1 MFDRIFN
8 ILKAELGDAFQ
19 SQTEKIS
26 KEDWELY
33 EQHQKSKKKQ
43 EDQTFEQEFDNQ
55 FNQQTS
61 WQQQQEE
68 RQYYAALELPAGA
81 TFEEVKAA
89 YKRLIKQYHPDRFHN
104 DIEKHKAAVEIS
116 QKLNIAYS
124 YFEKKFGK

>member
-8 ILKAELGDAFQ
+8 ILKAEIGDAFQ
-19 SQTEKIS
+19 SPTEKIS

-33 EQHQKSKKKQ
+33 EQFQKNKKQ
-43 EDQTFEQEFDNQ
+43 EENQNFEQNFDANA
-55 FNQQTS
+55 NQQS

-68 RQYYAALELPAGA
+68 RQYYTALELPYGA
-81 TFEEVKAA
+81 SFEDIKAA
-89 YKRLIKQYHPDRFHN
+89 YKKMIKQYHPDRFHN

-116 QKLNIAYS
+116 QKLNIAYG

>member
-19 SQTEKIS
+19 SQNEKVS

-33 EQHQKSKKKQ
+33 EQFQKNKKQ
-43 EDQTFEQEFDNQ
+43 QESQSFEQDAENQ
-55 FNQQTS
+55 FNQQTPS
-61 WQQQQEE
+61 QQQEE
-68 RQYYAALELPAGA
+68 RQYYTALELPYGA
-81 TFEEVKAA
+81 SFEEIKAA
-89 YKRLIKQYHPDRFHN
+89 YKKLIKQYHPDRFHN
-104 DIEKHKAAVEIS
+104 DVEKHKVAVEIS

>member
-8 ILKAELGDAFQ
+8 ILKAEIGDAFQ
-19 SQTEKIS
+19 SNEKIS

-33 EQHQKSKKKQ
+33 EQFQKNKKQ
-43 EDQTFEQEFDNQ
+43 EEYQNFNQNFDNNS
-55 FNQQTS
+55 NQQPS

-68 RQYYAALELPAGA
+68 RQYYAALELPNGA
-81 TFEEVKAA
+81 SFEEVKVA
-89 YKRLIKQYHPDRFHN
+89 YKKMIKQYHPDRFHN
-104 DIEKHKAAVEIS
+104 DPEKHKAAVEIS

>member
-8 ILKAELGDAFQ
+8 ILKAEIGDAFQ
-19 SQTEKIS
+19 SNEKIS

-33 EQHQKSKKKQ
+33 EQFQRNKKQ
-43 EDQTFEQEFDNQ
+43 EESQNFDQNFDNAH
-55 FNQQTS
+55 QQPS

-68 RQYYAALELPAGA
+68 RQYYAALELPYGA
-81 TFEEVKAA
+81 SFEEVKVA
-89 YKRLIKQYHPDRFHN
+89 YKKMIKQYHPDRFHN
-104 DIEKHKAAVEIS
+104 DPEKHKAALEIS